1 MRIVEVNGRHVV
13 CDYIYPLVEL
23 AVGQDW
29 AQADGSDR
37 VVTIREIEGNTIRY
51 SEHANDT
58 VYEKEN
64 FEFQTRY
71 LRVVG

>member
-23 AVGQDW
+23 AVGQEW
-29 AQADGSDR
+29 AQADGTDR
-37 VVTIREIEGNTIRY
+37 IVTIREIEGRTIRY
-51 SEHANDT
+51 DDYTSDT
-58 VYEKEN
+58 LYENEN